1 MPLSYLQ
8 TSHPPPPLTPD
19 LRFLGTAA
27 GGGHGNLPGSDY
39 VQRTPAGTTG
49 ALELQA
55 MRALAQRPDAS
66 LEIME
71 WSILNNELGQP

>member
-1 MPLSYLQ
+1 MFIGI
-8 TSHPPPPLTPD
+8 T
-19 LRFLGTAA
+19 A
-27 GGGHGNLPGSDY
+27 GGGHGNFPGSDY